1 MYSNGIDENWAADL
15 VEMGTFSKWN
25 NGVRY
30 LLMVIDVFAKF
41 GWIEPLR
48 NKKAE
53 SYVEAFNNILKT
65 GRKPKYLWSDKGLE
79 FWNRDLKNSLMKK
92 ELAYILLRMKK
103 SQALLRDGI
112 KQ

>member
-1 MYSNGIDENWAADL
+1 
-15 VEMGTFSKWN
+15 MGKFSKWN

-30 LLMVIDVFAKF
+30 LLMVIDAFSKF

-53 SYVEAFNNILKT
+53 SVVEVFNKILKT

-79 FWNRDLKNSLMKK
+79 FWNRDFKKLLDEKGINLYSTENEEKMRWNRTMKNNLWKFFTASNFT
-92 ELAYILLRMKK
+92 
-103 SQALLRDGI
+103 S
-112 KQ
+112 